1 MDILSGATRL
11 MVDVRQTV
19 PTPEVDAALIG
30 RRAELVFDPFDL
42 TSIEVRFDGRFMGHA
57 VPLRISRH
65 THPKARPD
73 AVPPPVPTGIDYL
86 SLLAARRA
94 AETGGKRIDFAN
106 LAKQHDANHD
116 EQTDID
122 DTGEVGS

>member
-1 MDILSGATRL
+1 M
-11 MVDVRQTV
+11 
-19 PTPEVDAALIG
+19 
-30 RRAELVFDPFDL
+30 
-42 TSIEVRFDGRFMGHA
+42 RFDGRFMGHA

-73 AVPPPVPTGIDYL
+73 AAPPPVPTGIDYL

-106 LAKQHDANHD
+106 LAKQHDADHD
-116 EQTDID
+116 EQTVID